1 MTGGLFIDN
10 SSRSVS
16 VGEKRLKWP
25 VWLALALAATIATT
39 GYICLRGAALFNPGY
54 GVLDRLLAVCLLLA
68 EGFLFVHALGYF
80 LSTIRAAKGYQVV
93 SGRAFIATAQPHV
106 AVAIT
111 SYNEDPAILE
121 ETLISATNMNYP
133 NKTVY
138 IADDSTDEKIRQ
150 EIQRLAAR
158 LGCVYVH
165 REKRSGYKAGNLNH
179 LIRRLPEKYLA
190 VFDADQKPV
199 NTFLSE
205 IIPLLEENPKLAFV
219 QTPQFYANTD
229 KNPVAFAA
237 GQQQAVFYEVVCEGK
252 NLNDAL
258 FSAGSN
264 VVYRLEAL
272 RDISGF
278 DEVSITEDFATSLKL
293 HLRGWSSLYYN
304 HVFVYGLG
312 PESLSGYF
320 TQQMRWALG
329 TLGVLRRVIA
339 SLLRAPRALKP
350 QQWWEYFL
358 SGSYYLI
365 GWVYFV
371 LMLCPLAFLLFN
383 IKPLIM
389 NPAYYAAAFTP
400 HLIISTGTFFAGMAA
415 RGYKPKSLFLGQIL
429 TFNAFWILMNAAVL
443 ALFNVR
449 RPFSV
454 TPKGVSGRVSLKYLL
469 PHLVL
474 LALSVAALGSGV
486 YRLAVAFDP
495 AIIVNIVWASYHI
508 FLLSMVF
515 YFNRSFESYQP
526 KPLFRRLSLKETSL
540 TH

>member
-1 MTGGLFIDN
+1 MTGGFFID
-10 SSRSVS
+10 SASGGGSAR
-16 VGEKRLKWP
+16 EKKLKWP
-25 VWLALALAATIATT
+25 VLLTLALAATIATT
-39 GYICLRGAALFNPGY
+39 VYISLRGVALFAPGY
-54 GVLDRLLAVCLLLA
+54 GVLDRLLAVCLLIA
-68 EGFLFVHALGYF
+68 EGFLFVHAFGYF
-80 LSTIRAAKGYQVV
+80 LSTIRAARGYQVV
-93 SGRAFIATAQPHV
+93 AERALVPTSQPDV
-106 AVAIT
+106 AVVIT

-121 ETLISATNMNYP
+121 ETLASAINMNYR

-138 IADDSTDEKIRQ
+138 VADDSTNESVRR
-150 EIQRLAAR
+150 EIGHLAGR

-165 REKRSGYKAGNLNH
+165 REKRAGYKAGNLNN
-179 LIRRLPEKYLA
+179 LIPKLKEKYLA
-190 VFDADQKPV
+190 VFDADQKPT
-199 NTFLSE
+199 NNFLTE
-205 IIPLLEENPKLAFV
+205 VIPLLEENPKLAFV
-219 QTPQFYANTD
+219 QTPQFYANTQD
-229 KNPVAFAA
+229 NPVAFAA

-252 NLNDAL
+252 NENDAL

-272 RDISGF
+272 RDIGGF

-293 HLRGWSSLYYN
+293 HLKGWKSLYYN

-312 PESLSGYF
+312 PESPLAYF

-339 SLLRAPRALKP
+339 SLVRATRALKL

-365 GWVYFV
+365 GWVYFI
-371 LMLCPLAFLLFN
+371 LMLCPVAFLLAN
-383 IKPLIM
+383 VRPLII
-389 NPAYYAAAFTP
+389 NPAFYAAAFIP
-400 HLIISTGTFFAGMAA
+400 HLIASSGAFFAGMAA
-415 RGYKPKSLFLGQIL
+415 RGYKPRSLFMGQIL
-429 TFNAFWILMNAAVL
+429 TFNAFWILMNATVL

-454 TPKGVSGRVSLKYLL
+454 TPKGVSGRMSLKYLL

-474 LALSVAALGSGV
+474 LALSVAAIATGM
-486 YRLAVAFDP
+486 YRLTIALDP

-515 YFNRSFESYQP
+515 YFNRSFESYQLR
-526 KPLFRRLSLKETSL
+526 PLFMEATRVGPN
-540 TH
+540 